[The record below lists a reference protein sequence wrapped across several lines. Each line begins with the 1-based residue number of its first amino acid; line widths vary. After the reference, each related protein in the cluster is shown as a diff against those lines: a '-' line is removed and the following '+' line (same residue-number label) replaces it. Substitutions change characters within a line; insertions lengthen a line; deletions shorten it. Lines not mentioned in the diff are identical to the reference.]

1 MELFIV
7 LRSDIAGKWSPLFM
21 HRMGTAEHR
30 EVQQEIIHA
39 ASLITSG
46 YLLCVLPQFGAS
58 PE

>member
-1 MELFIV
+1 M

-46 YLLCVLPQFGAS
+46 YLLSVLPQFGAS
-58 PE
+58 LE